1 MKFIATATGL
11 MLLVAGLCSCAGPTP
26 NSKPAESRAL
36 ISQMENSI
44 ANKLFDDAF
53 NELLDRSPQQQSYL
67 GFRESTTS
75 GMTYLMTM
83 PEKPSRSSS
92 VSGAKFKGV
101 WITSVWTKIQN

>member
-67 GFRESTTS
+67 GFRDKYDQWDDIMCNMSIS
-75 GMTYLMTM
+75 
-83 PEKPSRSSS
+83 SRS
-92 VSGAKFKGV
+92 GGCKR
-101 WITSVWTKIQN
+101 W